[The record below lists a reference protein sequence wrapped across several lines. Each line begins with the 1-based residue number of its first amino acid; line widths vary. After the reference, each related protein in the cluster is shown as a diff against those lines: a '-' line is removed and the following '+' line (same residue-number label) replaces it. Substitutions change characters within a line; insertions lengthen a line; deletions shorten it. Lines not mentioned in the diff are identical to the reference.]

1 MENLVRYRANHQTI
15 ERRFA
20 MPVEKVC
27 VICGVVFY
35 VPKCREKTA
44 KACSDT
50 CAIQVRAKSRERKE
64 SVTCKRCGKTFL
76 SPRSQAPFRVFCSQ
90 ECKQEVRK
98 EMLSERFSGSG
109 NPMWK
114 GGEPYHSCGYIQVL
128 DRSHPY
134 AVNGYVFKH
143 RLVVERHMRIK
154 SPEHQ
159 LLEKIGD
166 SLYLRKEAVVHH
178 LDGDK
183 KNNRISNLLVCTKG
197 AHTTIHNG
205 AMPKPDQ
212 FWPKDAKIVLGK
224 NHNSKVK
231 HHG

>member
-1 MENLVRYRANHQTI
+1 
-15 ERRFA
+15 

-27 VICGVVFY
+27 VVCGVVFY

-44 KACSDT
+44 KSCSDA

-90 ECKQEVRK
+90 KCKQEVRK
-98 EMLSERFSGSG
+98 EMLSEKFSGSG

-114 GGEPYHSCGYIQVL
+114 GGEPGHSDGYTLHL

-134 AVNGYVFKH
+134 AVNGYVLKH
-143 RLVVERHMRIK
+143 RIVVEKHIRK
-154 SPEHQ
+154 KCQDSK
-159 LLEKIGD
+159 LLERIGN
-166 SLYLRKEAVVHH
+166 SFYLRQDTVVHH
-178 LDGDK
+178 IDGDR
-183 KNNRISNLLVCTKG
+183 KNNKISNLIACTKR
-197 AHTTIHNG
+197 AHAQIHNG
-205 AMPKPDQ
+205 VAPSVDEY
-212 FWPKDAKIVLGK
+212 WPKDAKIKLVERLGVFTGV
-224 NHNSKVK
+224 N